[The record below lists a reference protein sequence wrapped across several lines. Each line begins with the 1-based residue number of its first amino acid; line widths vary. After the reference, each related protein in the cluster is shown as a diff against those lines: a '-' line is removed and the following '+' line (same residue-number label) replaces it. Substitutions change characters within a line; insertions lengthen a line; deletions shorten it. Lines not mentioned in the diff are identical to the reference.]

1 MKVLVH
7 YKGKNIYSS
16 EGLRFIPGMNEVQ
29 LEDWQRAQRNK
40 LFLKRIENGTLKVQR
55 MPAGYDQAGHP
66 IKAQPDQE
74 QAQAE
79 SVESVDQNYSLSG
92 MNAQKAGETIA
103 QTVNVDLLKSWN
115 QQEARKGVT
124 KLILDRIAELET
136 LSAPQRDEDLE
147 DDEDAGDDE

>member
-16 EGLRFIPGMNEVQ
+16 EGLRFIPGMNEVP

-40 LFLKRIENGTLKVQR
+40 LFLKRVENGTLKVQR
-55 MPAGYDQAGHP
+55 MPAGYDQAGQP
-66 IKAQPDQE
+66 IKAQSDQV
-74 QAQAE
+74 QGE
-79 SVESVDQNYSLSG
+79 SVESFDQNYSLSG

-147 DDEDAGDDE
+147 DDEEAGDDE